1 MLLTLPRC
9 AVQVTAVLKVPVP
22 VTEAVNWFWPP
33 VFKVKLAGL
42 RVTPVMLVPTATV
55 ILEVALLVLSC
66 TLVAVTTSLP
76 LVLGA
81 V

>member
-1 MLLTLPRC
+1 ML
-9 AVQVTAVLKVPVP
+9 KIPVP
-22 VTEAVNWFWPP
+22 VTVAVNCFWPP
-33 VFKVKLAGL
+33 VLRERLAGL
-42 RVTPVMLVPTATV
+42 RVTAVMLVPTATV
-55 ILEVALLVLSC
+55 MLEVALLVLSC

>member
-1 MLLTLPRC
+1 MLKL
-9 AVQVTAVLKVPVP
+9 PVP
-22 VTEAVNWFWPP
+22 VTVAVNWFWAP

-42 RVTPVMLVPTATV
+42 RATALMLVPTATV
-55 ILEVALLVLSC
+55 MLEVALLMLSC